1 LRLASTSTAM
11 AAAPAVA
18 AESQA
23 PQGAGTQAPSPA
35 APAAAAP
42 RPGTIE
48 PAKLTAAIRAHGDE
62 IQTCLDRARM
72 DRPDLQGRIVISS
85 TIGPDGRVQS
95 SSAASTIDGG
105 ARLQGCVLS
114 AWRSWT
120 FPAPAGG
127 IPANISKTFN
137 FE

>member
-1 LRLASTSTAM
+1 MQSMKRIEGILSADPSPGAPYVLRPHERVLEVRPGVALEVERLVEVERDDL
-11 AAAPAVA
+11 VA
-18 AESQA
+18 AHLEQ
-23 PQGAGTQAPSPA
+23 
-35 APAAAAP
+35 
-42 RPGTIE
+42 
-48 PAKLTAAIRAHGDE
+48 E
-62 IQTCLDRARM
+62 IAQRSDRDRARM
-72 DRPDLQGRIVISS
+72 DRPDLAGRVVIQS

-95 SSAASTIDGG
+95 ASASSSIDGG

-127 IPANISKTFN
+127 IPANVSKTFN